1 MRKRALLAVAAAAAM
16 GLSIAPLSASASSHR
31 EAPLIA
37 EDPLADNT
45 DLYTFQAPD
54 NPNNVVLVANYIPFE
69 NPAGGPNF
77 YRFGDDVRYQIHVD
91 NVGDGQSHVTF
102 TFRFHTSTVD
112 PTTFLYNTPYVNSA
126 GALTKRIAF
135 DGSKY
140 LGWNRPQTYTVSV
153 RGTGDDDSSAVV
165 LGSNL
170 LTPPDVV
177 GGSSTGDA
185 AYYHGLANAAIHNL
199 SGGIQVWAGQR
210 DDPFYANLGPIFD
223 ILSLNP
229 LSATGGEDYLNGE
242 NVHSIV
248 LSVPK
253 SMVKGPND
261 SVIGVWATASR
272 REETVLST
280 TAPFK
285 ASEGDW
291 VQVSRLGN
299 PLVNEVV
306 IGLGQKDLFNASQ
319 PASDSQFVSRF
330 SDPLLAAY
338 FNVLFG
344 QGVDT
349 SNRQDLVDI
358 LLRGVNTL
366 NRAKA
371 WSAFA
376 DELRFNMDV
385 PTFGFPNGRNLTENV
400 VDTEL
405 NAFDGAFCG
414 FGGVIPTCHAG
425 ANAGQLHQGVSQDSD
440 HPTTQSAFPY
450 LNDPNMP

>member
-1 MRKRALLAVAAAAAM
+1 MRNRVLLAVAAAAAM
-16 GLSIAPLSASASSHR
+16 GLSIAPLTASASSHR

-91 NVGDGQSHVTF
+91 NVGDGKSHITF
-102 TFRFHTSTVD
+102 TFRFHTTTVD
-112 PTTFLYNTPYVNSA
+112 PTTFLYNTPYVSG

-135 DGSKY
+135 DGTKY
-140 LGWNRPQTYTVSV
+140 LGWNRPQTYSVSMSQLSE
-153 RGTGDDDSSAVV
+153 DDPSSVV

-177 GGSSTGDA
+177 GASSTGDA

-199 SGGIQVWAGQR
+199 NGGIQVWAGQR

-272 REETVLST
+272 RQETVLSN

-285 ASEGDW
+285 ASEGSW

-306 IGLGQKDLFNASQ
+306 IGLGQKDLFNASR
-319 PASDSQFVSRF
+319 PANDSQFVSRF
-330 SDPLLAAY
+330 SNPLLAVY

-349 SNRQDLVDI
+349 TNRQDLVDI

-366 NRAKA
+366 NRPAA
-371 WSAFA
+371 WSALA
-376 DELRFNMDV
+376 DELRYNMDV
-385 PTFGFPNGRNLTENV
+385 PSFGFPNGRNLTENV

-425 ANAGQLHQGVSQDSD
+425 ANAGSLHQGVTQDAD
-440 HPTTQSAFPY
+440 HPTTQAVFPY

>member
-1 MRKRALLAVAAAAAM
+1 MRNRVLLAAVAAAAM
-16 GLSIAPLSASASSHR
+16 GLSIAPLTASASSHR

-91 NVGDGQSHVTF
+91 NVGDGKSHLTF

-112 PTTFLYNTPYVNSA
+112 PTTFLYNTPYVS
-126 GALTKRIAF
+126 GGSLTKRIAF
-135 DGSKY
+135 DGTKY
-140 LGWNRPQTYTVSV
+140 LGWNRPQTYSVSMS
-153 RGTGDDDSSAVV
+153 RLSEDDPSSVV
-165 LGSNL
+165 LGRNL

-177 GGSSTGDA
+177 GTSSTGDA
-185 AYYHGLANAAIHNL
+185 AYYHSLANAAIHNL
-199 SGGIQVWAGQR
+199 NGGIKVWAGQR

-229 LSATGGEDYLNGE
+229 LSATGGEDYLNNA

-261 SVIGVWATASR
+261 SVIGVWASASR
-272 REETVLST
+272 RAETVLSAT
-280 TAPFK
+280 PPFK
-285 ASEGDW
+285 SSEGNW

-306 IGLGQKDLFNASQ
+306 IGLGQKDLFNASR
-319 PASDSQFVSRF
+319 PANDSQFLPRF
-330 SDPLLAAY
+330 QNPLLAVY
-338 FNVLFG
+338 FNVLFA

-358 LLRGVNTL
+358 LLRGVKTL
-366 NRAKA
+366 NRPAA
-371 WSAFA
+371 WSANA
-376 DELRFNMDV
+376 DELRYNMDV

-414 FGGVIPTCHAG
+414 FGGVIPTCRAG

-440 HPTTQSAFPY
+440 HATTQSVFPY
-450 LNDPNMP
+450 VNDPNMP